1 MKDEQPSLLKPAIDI
16 GPVLV
21 FFVAYYGFGDLM
33 PATGLFIGATLIA
46 LALGWKL
53 EGRLALMPI
62 VSAVVVVV
70 FGGLTLVLDDPR
82 FIKLKPTIV
91 YGLFAAVLFAGL
103 LLRRPLL
110 APLFGTV
117 WQLDE
122 EGWWQLTLR
131 FALFFVAMAALNEAI
146 WRNFSTDLWVNFKL
160 FGFIPLTFVFIA
172 FQAPLLKRHGVAVE
186 ADGHAGDADD

>member
-1 MKDEQPSLLKPAIDI
+1 MKEETPSLLKPAIDI

-46 LALGWKL
+46 LALGWRL

-70 FGGLTLVLDDPR
+70 FGGLTLLLDDPR

-91 YGLFAAVLFAGL
+91 YSLFAGVLYAGL
-103 LLRRPLL
+103 LFRRPLL
-110 APLFGTV
+110 APLLGAV

-122 EGWWQLTLR
+122 AGWHRLTLR
-131 FALFFVAMAALNEAI
+131 FATFFVAMAVLNEVI

-160 FGFIPLTFVFIA
+160 FGFLPLTFVFIA
-172 FQAPLLKRHGVAVE
+172 FQAPLVKRHTVAVE